1 MNRINW
7 IDWSKAIAITMVVF
21 GHMPMEES
29 NYLIG
34 YITTFHM
41 PLFFFISGY
50 LTKTSLPIQAQLKKY
65 ISSLVWPYIIYNLVF
80 YPYWIVRYYID
91 NNYQMGPIFNWTIK
105 PFCGVLLLQYE
116 SDFSC
121 NLNGVTWFIAALIF
135 MKVFLDLANRW
146 RYGKYLVYIL
156 ATLCIAGYTTNE
168 QILFTKNLTPIGFM
182 KCFPFYI
189 LGYKIK
195 SNYILND
202 TNLKS
207 CCLQVILGFI
217 ISNIAFIAI
226 RQQISFTC
234 KIILFYVICIS
245 AIFFI
250 LAICRL
256 LDGFHSKIIQ
266 NISIGTL
273 MIMGLHWMAIGSFNF
288 IISRLFING
297 ETVLYTTHQAL
308 LLSISI
314 EALIYLPICWSIKH
328 MPLLIGKRMQNIN

>member
-21 GHMPMEES
+21 GHMPMEEG
-29 NYLIG
+29 NYLLD

-50 LTKTSLPIQAQLKKY
+50 LTKTGFPIQTKFKKY
-65 ISSLVWPYIIYNLVF
+65 ISSLIWPYIIYNLVF

-105 PFCGVLLLQYE
+105 PFCGALLLQYE

-168 QILFTKNLTPIGFM
+168 QVLFTKNLTPIGFM

-189 LGYKIK
+189 LGYKLK

-202 TNLKS
+202 TKVKS

-226 RQQISFTC
+226 RQQTPYIC
-234 KIILFYVICIS
+234 KAILFYVICIS
-245 AIFFI
+245 AICLI

-273 MIMGLHWMAIGSFNF
+273 MIMGLHWMAIGSLNF

-297 ETVLYTTHQAL
+297 DTVLYTTPQAL

-314 EALIYLPICWSIKH
+314 EAFIYILICWSIKH

>member
-1 MNRINW
+1 MWLSPVQIN
-7 IDWSKAIAITMVVF
+7 IIPVSIEHHLDYCMKIK
-21 GHMPMEES
+21 EE
-29 NYLIG
+29 
-34 YITTFHM
+34 
-41 PLFFFISGY
+41 
-50 LTKTSLPIQAQLKKY
+50 
-65 ISSLVWPYIIYNLVF
+65 
-80 YPYWIVRYYID
+80 
-91 NNYQMGPIFNWTIK
+91 
-105 PFCGVLLLQYE
+105 LQ
-116 SDFSC
+116 
-121 NLNGVTWFIAALIF
+121 
-135 MKVFLDLANRW
+135 K
-146 RYGKYLVYIL
+146 
-156 ATLCIAGYTTNE
+156 
-168 QILFTKNLTPIGFM
+168 
-182 KCFPFYI
+182 
-189 LGYKIK
+189 LGYKLK

-207 CCLQVILGFI
+207 CFLQAILGFI
-217 ISNIAFIAI
+217 VSNIAFIAI
-226 RQQISFTC
+226 RQQIPFTC

-297 ETVLYTTHQAL
+297 ETVLYTTLQAL